1 MFHDFVLYEHIYG
14 ARHIAGD
21 KSIQHEEIQQAQYK
35 NTTHKNPNQKYTCKT
50 LFWLNTVCIN

>member
-1 MFHDFVLYEHIYG
+1 MFHDFVLYEHIV
-14 ARHIAGD
+14 HDILHAGD

-35 NTTHKNPNQKYTCKT
+35 NTTHKNPNQQYTCKT